1 MIGFFVCFIQYDEL
15 LGKGAFKTVYDFPLY
30 QLQCFCILFIFY
42 FVYLF
47 MDFSYLFGSL
57 ITLL

>member
-42 FVYLF
+42 CVFVYGF
-47 MDFSYLFGSL
+47 
-57 ITLL
+57 